1 MRNPKPATRKRIYD
15 TGLALIGVAVVYG
28 VLSGEQAVAWA
39 LVLAP
44 ALGVARAN
52 VSE

>member
-1 MRNPKPATRKRIYD
+1 MNLNSSTRKRLYE

-28 VLSGEQAVAWA
+28 VVSGEQAVAWA

-52 VSE
+52 VTD